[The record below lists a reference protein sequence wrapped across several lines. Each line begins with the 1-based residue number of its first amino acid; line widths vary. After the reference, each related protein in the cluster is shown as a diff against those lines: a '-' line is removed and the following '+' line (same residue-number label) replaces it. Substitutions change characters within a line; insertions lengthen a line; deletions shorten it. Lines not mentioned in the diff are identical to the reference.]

1 MGIILRP
8 VLMAIGMV
16 LGLVAFNNIMQIT
29 NAIFAPAVAGMTDPT
44 DNSLMTLGIYLAV
57 YATLSYTLGNS
68 AFKMIDLMPNW
79 VMSWIGARMESRVD
93 DASMIQQMAGQYA
106 STLAF
111 SNRANEVDLGEVNK
125 QNQQK
130 AAANQSLQNAAN
142 NQILKNAGVTPPSSA
157 TPPAGG
163 APPSI
168 R

>member
-1 MGIILRP
+1 
-8 VLMAIGMV
+8 MAIGMV

-93 DASMIQQMAGQYA
+93 DASAIQQQAGQFVQ
-106 STLAF
+106 TLAY
-111 SNRANEVDLGEVNK
+111 SNKADQADLGGYKNAISKANQTTQYAETLQKQAKMSGATMTDSAAMKTASDAVNK
-125 QNQQK
+125 
-130 AAANQSLQNAAN
+130 AN
-142 NQILKNAGVTPPSSA
+142 PE
-157 TPPAGG
+157 
-163 APPSI
+163 
-168 R
+168 